1 MNKARTY
8 FQNFAIAIAILFCAL
23 PVLTVLLPP
32 LTDYPNHLVRFWLLA
47 GGTAEPH
54 LSAFYKADWSGA
66 LTNTGLDFVAAEAAR
81 LFNVEGVAK
90 FLLFVAAAAAP
101 AGAVLLSRT
110 VFGRT
115 GYWHVLIFAAA
126 WTSPLL
132 TGLFSFELGIGIAL
146 VFTWLDYATTGRRS
160 WTRFCRRAL
169 QGFAVLLV
177 HPFGFAYYALLT
189 AGLALGCEKG
199 CLAPRALPGSAKRVV
214 LASAPLAVSALLLAL
229 RSLSMPYA
237 AIGTNAGYELTWQ
250 TPGLEDLALRLI
262 EPLRSYE
269 LSADLIFV
277 VALAAPVIWA
287 LSRRTLQ
294 THPGLMVIA
303 GALAILGL
311 AAPEQ
316 IGSTSHISVRLL
328 TMAMLTFAAG
338 VYPALDLTG
347 RSQAALVCLALLTV
361 GLRSVWIEEVWRARQ
376 ADVVSLYAA
385 LDHVPEGS
393 KVLPVEA
400 ATGAVPD
407 EPIGR
412 RIASLPT
419 YRHFAAMAV
428 MRRHAFVPTMFAEKG
443 KQPLTILP
451 PYDELLGLDPPG
463 ISELSPEKCSAST
476 LKNWKR
482 QFDYVLLFNAGI
494 PNAGYEAANAG
505 LSPVSVNGFVALY
518 RVLK

>member
-1 MNKARTY
+1 MIGERTY
-8 FQNFAIAIAILFCAL
+8 FERFCIAAAILFCAL

-54 LSAFYKADWSGA
+54 LAAFYKADWSSA
-66 LTNTGLDFVAAEAAR
+66 LTNTGLDFLAAEGAR
-81 LFNVEGVAK
+81 FFNVEAVAK

-101 AGAVLLSRT
+101 AGAALLSRT
-110 VFGRT
+110 IFGRT
-115 GYWHVLIFAAA
+115 SYWQVLIFATA

-146 VFTWLDYATTGRRS
+146 LFAWLDYATADRRS
-160 WTRFCRRAL
+160 WIGFCRRAL
-169 QGFAVLLV
+169 QGFAALLI

-189 AGLALGCEKG
+189 AGLALGCEKR
-199 CLAPRALPGSAKRVV
+199 CLGFHALPGSAKRIA
-214 LASAPLAVSALLLAL
+214 LASLPLAVSVLLLAL

-250 TPGLEDLALRLI
+250 PMGLEDFALRLI

-269 LSADLIFV
+269 LSADLVFV
-277 VALAAPVIWA
+277 AALAAPVVWA
-287 LSRRTLQ
+287 LARGALL
-294 THPGLMVIA
+294 THAGLMVVA
-303 GALAILGL
+303 GGLAILSL

-316 IGSTSHISVRLL
+316 IGSTSHINVRLF
-328 TMAMLTFAAG
+328 TMAMFTFAAG
-338 VYPALDLTG
+338 AYPALDLSR
-347 RSQAALVCLALLTV
+347 RSQAALACLALLTV
-361 GLRSVWIEEVWRARQ
+361 GMRSVWIEEVWRARQ
-376 ADVVSLYAA
+376 TDVVSLYAA
-385 LDHVPEGS
+385 LEHLPEGS
-393 KVLPVEA
+393 RVLPVDA
-400 ATGAVPD
+400 ASGLALD

-412 RIASLPT
+412 RIVSLPT

-428 MRRHAFVPTMFAEKG
+428 MRRHAFVPIIFAEKG

-463 ISELSPEKCSAST
+463 IAQLSPEKSAGTT

-494 PNAGYEAANAG
+494 PSAGREAATAG
-505 LSPVSVNGFVALY
+505 LTPVSVNGFVALY

>member
-1 MNKARTY
+1 MIGARTY
-8 FQNFAIAIAILFCAL
+8 FQNFSIAAAILFCAL
-23 PVLTVLLPP
+23 PVLAALLPP

-54 LSAFYKADWSGA
+54 LSAFYKADWSSA
-66 LTNTGLDFVAAEAAR
+66 LTNTGLDFLAAEGAR
-81 LFNVEGVAK
+81 FFSVEGVAK

-101 AGAVLLSRT
+101 AGAALLSRT
-110 VFGRT
+110 IFGRT
-115 GYWHVLIFAAA
+115 GYWQVLIFATA

-146 VFTWLDYATTGRRS
+146 VFTWLDYASAGRRS
-160 WTRFCRRAL
+160 WTGFCRRAL
-169 QGFAVLLV
+169 QGFAALLV

-199 CLAPRALPGSAKRVV
+199 CLGLHALPASAKRVA
-214 LASAPLAVSALLLAL
+214 LASLPLAVSLLLLAL

-250 TPGLEDLALRLI
+250 PSGLEDFALRLI

-269 LSADLIFV
+269 LSADLVFV
-277 VALAAPVIWA
+277 AALAAPVVLA
-287 LSRRTLQ
+287 LSRQALRT
-294 THPGLMVIA
+294 HSGLMVIA
-303 GALAILGL
+303 GGLAILSL

-316 IGSTSHISVRLL
+316 IGSTSHINVRLL
-328 TMAMLTFAAG
+328 TMAMFTFAAG
-338 VYPALDLTG
+338 AYPELDLTG
-347 RSQAALVCLALLTV
+347 RSQAALACLALLTV

-385 LDHVPEGS
+385 LDHLPEGS
-393 KVLPVEA
+393 KVLPVDA
-400 ATGAVPD
+400 ASGAAPD

-412 RIASLPT
+412 RIVSLPT

-428 MRRHAFVPTMFAEKG
+428 MRRHAFVPIIFSEKG

-463 ISELSPEKCSAST
+463 ISELRPERCSDTT

-494 PNAGYEAANAG
+494 PSAGRDAAIAG
-505 LSPVSVNGFVALY
+505 LTPVSVNGFVALY